1 MHELRRCPLTNR
13 WTVIAP
19 SRVRRPDVFVFDAAI
34 DDESFDPFLSGNE
47 SATPHEI
54 LAYRP
59 DGSGANGPGW
69 TTRVVPN
76 KFPALSV
83 DGQLEP
89 RGVGLY
95 DRMNGVGA
103 HEVIIECPD
112 RETRM
117 SRLSAAAVRD
127 TLAAYRDRLAD
138 LQHDKR
144 LVHATIFKN
153 SGPLAGA
160 TLDHS
165 HSQLI
170 ALPVVPDAIARE
182 LEQSR
187 LHYEQRGRCLLAD
200 IVAQELEDGSRV
212 VVDTPNFVA
221 FCPFASRFPFEFWI
235 VPKAAE
241 SHYEA
246 INPKRLDEL
255 GGLLKNM
262 LTRLDAALG
271 QPAFNYVLHT
281 APFNAGKLPSYRWH
295 FEVFPRLSRTAGFEW
310 GTGYNIC
317 TVPPEEAAKFLRDV
331 TVEG

>member
-1 MHELRRCPLTNR
+1 MHELRRCPLSDR

-19 SRVRRPDVFVFDAAI
+19 SRVRRPDVFVFDAAV
-34 DDESFDPFLSGNE
+34 DEESFDPFLEGNE

-59 DGSGANGPGW
+59 NGSGANGPGW

-76 KFPALSV
+76 KFPALNV
-83 DGQLEP
+83 DGNLEP

-95 DRMNGVGA
+95 DRMNGIGA
-103 HEVIIECPD
+103 HEVIVESPH
-112 RETRM
+112 REQRM
-117 SRLSAAAVRD
+117 GQLSVEAVRD

-153 SGPLAGA
+153 CGPLAGA
-160 TLDHS
+160 TLDHT

-182 LEQSR
+182 LASSER
-187 LHYEQRGRCLLAD
+187 HYEARGRSLLGD

-212 VVDTPNFVA
+212 VLDTPNFIA

-235 VPKAAE
+235 VPKASE
-241 SHYEA
+241 SHYEQM
-246 INPKRLDEL
+246 NRKVLHEL
-255 GGLLKNM
+255 GNLLRDM
-262 LTRLDAALG
+262 LRRLDAALG

-281 APFNAGKLPSYRWH
+281 APFNRAAMPSYRWH

-310 GTGYNIC
+310 GTGYTIC
-317 TVPPEEAAKFLRDV
+317 TVPPEEAAKFLRE
-331 TVEG
+331 VEVRS